1 LLPSSAQNS
10 KQRTFTPKKIFL
22 ACRAILSRRNTYEVA
37 SQRAKAGRFLPLTF
51 LFLFLPNSLY
61 LLIPS
66 TSAAYAAATVTVA
79 WDKNQETDVIGYKFH
94 YGIASKNYQYTV
106 DVKNNTSCSISGL
119 EEGKTYYFA
128 VTAYDNNN
136 ESDFS
141 EELVHT
147 IPMPSSPLPPED
159 TDGDGI
165 LDDDEISI
173 YGTDPE
179 NVDTDGDGINDGEEL
194 VLWGDNWDADVDGDG
209 LINLLDE
216 DSDSDQ
222 YSDGSTPAPLPTIPT
237 PSVPTMEVGKL
248 QVDHNWTRVDLQ
260 MPFRDPIVIAKS
272 LSLNYSDPAVVRIRN
287 VDSSGFEIRVQEWDY
302 LDGVHKNE
310 EVSFLV
316 MDRGSYT
323 LEDGTRIEAGTFYT
337 SKVGSFGPP
346 VTFNQTFQTIPV
358 IVASIASFNEEDT
371 VTGRIRNITADG
383 FEFCMQEQELNPK
396 THLTETINFIAGEPS
411 TGNIGNFA
419 FEVSNTRDVVRQN
432 NHNIQFKYPFK
443 NIPLLFADIQTG
455 DGMDTANVRWKKKDS
470 GAVMIHIDEEQSSDR
485 ETSHTSEV
493 VGYLAITYAD

>member
-1 LLPSSAQNS
+1 
-10 KQRTFTPKKIFL
+10 
-22 ACRAILSRRNTYEVA
+22 
-37 SQRAKAGRFLPLTF
+37 
-51 LFLFLPNSLY
+51 
-61 LLIPS
+61 
-66 TSAAYAAATVTVA
+66 VA

-94 YGIASKNYQYTV
+94 YGIASKN
-106 DVKNNTSCSISGL
+106 
-119 EEGKTYYFA
+119 
-128 VTAYDNNN
+128 NN

-147 IPMPSSPLPPED
+147 IPMPSPPLPPADTDGDGILDDDEINIYGTDPDNVD

-173 YGTDPE
+173 YGTDPDK
-179 NVDTDGDGINDGEEL
+179 VDTDGDGINDGEEL
-194 VLWGDNWDADVDGDG
+194 VLWGDNWDADFDGDG

-216 DSDSDQ
+216 DSDNDGDSN
-222 YSDGSTPAPLPTIPT
+222 GSTPPPLPPIP
-237 PSVPTMEVGKL
+237 PPLVPTIEVGKL
-248 QVDHNWTRVDLQ
+248 QLDHNWTWVDLKE
-260 MPFRDPIVIAKS
+260 PFRDPIVIAKS
-272 LSLNYSDPAVVRIRN
+272 LSLNFRDPAVVRIRN

-316 MDRGSYT
+316 MDRGSYA
-323 LEDGTRIEAGTFYT
+323 LEDGTLIEAGTFET
-337 SKVGSFGPP
+337 SMVGSFGP
-346 VTFNQTFQTIPV
+346 VTFSQTFQTTPV
-358 IVASIASFNEEDT
+358 IMASIASFNEEDT

-411 TGNIGNFA
+411 TGNIGNFV
-419 FEVSNTRDVVRQN
+419 FEFSKTRDVVRHHS
-432 NHNIQFKYPFK
+432 HNIQFKYPFK

-455 DGMDTANVRWKKKDS
+455 NEMDTANVRWKKKDS
-470 GAVMIHIDEEQSSDR
+470 EAVKIHIDEEQSSDG

-493 VGYLAITYAD
+493 VGYLVLTYAD

>member
-1 LLPSSAQNS
+1 MLPLSAQNS
-10 KQRTFTPKKIFL
+10 KHRRFTPKQLSL
-22 ACRAILSRRNTYEVA
+22 ACLAILSRRNTYEGA
-37 SQRAKAGRFLPLTF
+37 SQRAKSGRFLPLSF
-51 LFLFLPNSLY
+51 LFLFLPNTLY
-61 LLIPS
+61 LIPC

-94 YGIASKNYQYTV
+94 YGLANKNYQYTL

-147 IPMPSSPLPPED
+147 IPMPSPPLPPAD

-173 YGTDPE
+173 YGTDPD

-194 VLWGDNWDADVDGDG
+194 VLWGDNWDADFDGDG

-216 DSDSDQ
+216 DSDNDGDSN
-222 YSDGSTPAPLPTIPT
+222 GSTPPPLPPIP
-237 PSVPTMEVGKL
+237 PPLVPTIEVGKL
-248 QVDHNWTRVDLQ
+248 QLDHNWTWVDLKE
-260 MPFRDPIVIAKS
+260 PFRDPIVIAKS
-272 LSLNYSDPAVVRIRN
+272 LSLNFRDPAVVRIRN

-316 MDRGSYT
+316 MDRGSYA
-323 LEDGTRIEAGTFYT
+323 LEDGTLIEAGTFET
-337 SKVGSFGPP
+337 SMVGSFGP
-346 VTFNQTFQTIPV
+346 VTFSQTFQTTPV
-358 IVASIASFNEEDT
+358 IMASIASFNEEDT

-411 TGNIGNFA
+411 TGNIGNFV
-419 FEVSNTRDVVRQN
+419 FEFSKTRDVVRHHS
-432 NHNIQFKYPFK
+432 HNIQFKYPFK

-455 DGMDTANVRWKKKDS
+455 NGMDTANVRWKKKDS
-470 GAVMIHIDEEQSSDR
+470 EAVKIHIDEEQSSDG

-493 VGYLAITYAD
+493 VGYLVLTYAD